1 MPSMAVNGT
10 RKDLLSTLLALGKS
24 QHPNEF
30 IAILREEEGIIE
42 EFDLAPGTRV
52 NEFSASFSHDMMPL
66 DTHVA
71 GSAHS
76 HPNGVLVPSDA
87 DLRFFGSVGR
97 YHIIVGPP
105 YTEDDWRCFYP
116 DGTPASLEVVP

>member
-1 MPSMAVNGT
+1 M
-10 RKDLLSTLLALGKS
+10 TLLALGKS

-30 IAILREEEGIIE
+30 IAILREEKGIIE

-52 NEFSASFSHDMMPL
+52 TEVSASFSHDMMPL

-97 YHIIVGPP
+97 HHIIVGPP
-105 YTEDDWRCFYP
+105 YTEDAWRCFYP
-116 DGTPASLEVVP
+116 DGTPARLEVIP

>member
-1 MPSMAVNGT
+1 MAVHGI
-10 RKDLLSTLLALGKS
+10 REDLLLTLLALGKS

-30 IAILREEEGIIE
+30 IAILREEDGIIE
-42 EFDLAPGTRV
+42 AFDLAPGTQV
-52 NEFSASFSHDMMPL
+52 NECSASFFHDMMPL

-76 HPNGVLVPSDA
+76 HPNGVLLPSDA

-105 YTEDDWRCFYP
+105 YTTDAWRCFFP
-116 DGTPASLEVVP
+116 DGSPAELEVVP